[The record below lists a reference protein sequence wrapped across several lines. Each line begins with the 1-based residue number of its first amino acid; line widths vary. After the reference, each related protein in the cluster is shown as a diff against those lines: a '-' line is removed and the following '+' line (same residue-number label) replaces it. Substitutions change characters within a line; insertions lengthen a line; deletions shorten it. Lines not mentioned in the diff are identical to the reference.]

1 MGAGVNTADPDFG
14 AAFLE
19 NDDTG
24 IPTLLFGRREGLGD
38 ADIYESKLLVNGSFG
53 PGVLV
58 TELSTPY
65 DDLRPTVR
73 PNGLELLFNSDRP
86 GSLGLGQG
94 HDLWV
99 STRAT
104 IFKPWSTPVNVGPIV
119 NTEFN
124 EQFPALSSDG
134 ATLIFSSNRPNG
146 QGQSGSDL
154 YMSSRDVH
162 HKHR

>member
-1 MGAGVNTADPDFG
+1 M
-14 AAFLE
+14 
-19 NDDTG
+19 
-24 IPTLLFGRREGLGD
+24 
-38 ADIYESKLLVNGSFG
+38 SKLLADGSFG

-86 GSLGLGQG
+86 GSLAN
-94 HDLWV
+94 DLWV
-99 STRAT
+99 STRKT
-104 IFKPWSTPVNVGPIV
+104 IFSPWSTPVNAGPII

-134 ATLIFSSNRPNG
+134 EALIFSSNRPG
-146 QGQSGSDL
+146 ARVEATST
-154 YMSSRDVH
+154 
-162 HKHR
+162 